1 MLNRLEPRQNK
12 IEQGPLI
19 NNLRLHS
26 GTVLPVCIMYSGLNL
41 RDTKFRSTKF

>member
-26 GTVLPVCIMYSGLNL
+26 GTVLPVCITGEV
-41 RDTKFRSTKF
+41 RQKGGIKV